1 VGAQPFILPEV
12 RQVAPRFE
20 VPAGSRVFV
29 QGQQASKM
37 CTLTTSCML
46 GHTPYRA
53 EAVTES
59 GVSAR
64 VLGSAEFDYSGHV
77 DFEERSDR
85 TEFKVEAEDLANG

>member
-1 VGAQPFILPEV
+1 
-12 RQVAPRFE
+12 
-20 VPAGSRVFV
+20 
-29 QGQQASKM
+29 M
-37 CTLTTSCML
+37 CTRPPPACSGTRRP
-46 GHTPYRA
+46 GQ
-53 EAVTES
+53 AVTES